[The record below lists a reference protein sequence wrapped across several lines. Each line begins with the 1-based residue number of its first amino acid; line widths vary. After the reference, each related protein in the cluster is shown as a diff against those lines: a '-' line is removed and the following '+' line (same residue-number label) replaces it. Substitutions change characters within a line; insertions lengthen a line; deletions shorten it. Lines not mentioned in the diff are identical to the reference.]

1 VRLSIVDVLEA
12 TGGSIA
18 GGSQVAEAVTSF
30 HTDSRE
36 VAPGGLFF
44 ALKGAETDGHR
55 FVAQAAER
63 GASAVVVERRVG
75 DLGGVAQVVV
85 GDSWRA
91 LYGLAANMLRRVHP
105 LVVGVTGSNGKT
117 STKEMAAAV
126 LATRMRVRKT
136 EGNLNTETG
145 VPLTILSLEQDDEA
159 LVLEMAMQRAG
170 EIRQLA
176 DLARPR
182 VGVITTIGSV
192 HMEFFA
198 SQEDLAR
205 AKAELV
211 EALPA
216 DGQAVLNADDRFFDL
231 MSSLSGA
238 PVRSFGFDAGDVRG
252 QNYRPVPEGGCR
264 FDVDGNEV
272 RLKLSGRHQA
282 RNALAA
288 LAAGEFAGVPLRDG
302 AEALSQV
309 EVGQRLQEIRTPAG
323 YVIVDD
329 AYNASPESMLAA
341 FDTIAERP
349 HARPLLAVLGE
360 MRELGALADDAHRRV
375 GRRAAEV
382 FDRICVI
389 DVGYGRLMA
398 EAADADLVAD
408 KQAAA
413 RWVREHAEPG
423 SLVLVKASHGLALDE
438 LVRDLLPA

>member
-12 TGGSIA
+12 TAGSIA

-36 VAPGGLFF
+36 VAAGGLFF

-55 FVAQAAER
+55 FVGEAAER

-85 GDSWRA
+85 GDGWRA
-91 LYGLAANMLRRVHP
+91 LYELAAHVLRRVHP
-105 LVVGVTGSNGKT
+105 LVVGITGSNGKT

-145 VPLTILSLEQDDEA
+145 VPLTILALERDDEA

-176 DLARPR
+176 ELARPR

-205 AKAELV
+205 AKGELV
-211 EALPA
+211 QLLPA
-216 DGQAVLNADDRFFDL
+216 DGHAVLNADDRYFEL
-231 MSSLSGA
+231 LRGLSGA
-238 PVRSFGFDAGDVRG
+238 PVRSFGLEGGDVRG
-252 QNYRPVPEGGCR
+252 ENYRPLAGGGSR
-264 FDVDGNEV
+264 FDVDGTEV

-288 LAAGEFAGVPLRDG
+288 LAVGEIAGLSLRDG
-302 AEALSQV
+302 AEALSHV
-309 EVGQRLQEIRTPAG
+309 EVGQRLQEMRTPAG

-349 HARPLLAVLGE
+349 HAGPLLAVLGE
-360 MRELGALADDAHRRV
+360 MRELGALAEDAHRRV

-382 FDRICVI
+382 FDRVCVI

-398 EAADADLVAD
+398 EAADADLVPD

-413 RWVREHAEPG
+413 GWVREHAKPG